1 MYERTKYGKKSWYD
15 NLRENETEIWNRFIE
30 KYPDAYDEVIYN
42 LHLGE
47 GAVIP
52 TGTEENVARD
62 FKLLTQYKVDVV
74 GFNQNGVDIIEIKP
88 YAGASAIGQV
98 ISYSELYKKGV
109 DPSATPNL
117 VILTD
122 QLRPD
127 TEILA
132 KTLNIKIIVV

>member
-1 MYERTKYGKKSWYD
+1 MKYEKRHWYD
-15 NLRENETEIWNRFIE
+15 NLRENETFIWNRFIE

-47 GAVIP
+47 GATIP
-52 TGTEENVARD
+52 PGTEENIARD

-74 GFNQNGVDIIEIKP
+74 GFDKNKIDIIEIKP

-98 ISYSELYKKGV
+98 ISYGELYKKDI
-109 DPSATPNL
+109 DPAATPNL

-127 TEILA
+127 TAILA
-132 KTLNIKIIVV
+132 EKLNIKIIVV